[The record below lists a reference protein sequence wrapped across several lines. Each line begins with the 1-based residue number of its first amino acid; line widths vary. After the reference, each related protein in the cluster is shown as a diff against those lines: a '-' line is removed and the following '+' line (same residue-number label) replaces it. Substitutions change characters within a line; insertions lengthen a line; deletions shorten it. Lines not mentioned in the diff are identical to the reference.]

1 MNSKVTFVVPTVLK
15 LTLHLQSVYFISM
28 VLLAHIDLHGA
39 VGVEFVACA
48 GLHHFVEL
56 FVGHEP
62 GDNVTKL
69 LFFVTDIAAK

>member
-1 MNSKVTFVVPTVLK
+1 M
-15 LTLHLQSVYFISM
+15 SM

-39 VGVEFVACA
+39 VGVEFVGCA